1 MIPRSCL
8 LGNHGASSHMRAL
21 GEEPKV
27 GNFLKMN
34 PLAGSQGIPS
44 HHLQQHRTLKKDR
57 FPESSLHRVVL
68 EPSAT
73 DSKGPADTCM
83 FPSGVLSLPKAG
95 QESICKL
102 ISSVSQYHHHVGEPP
117 LKKKKNIN
125 ICCSWN

>member
-1 MIPRSCL
+1 
-8 LGNHGASSHMRAL
+8 MRAL
-21 GEEPKV
+21 GKEPKV

-102 ISSVSQYHHHVGEPP
+102 ISSVLQYQHHVGEPQ
-117 LKKKKNIN
+117 LKKKKKKNSIG
-125 ICCSWN
+125 